1 MLPAALPPRGRLWYY
16 RRNPELDLPT
26 RNRESAT
33 ISPHLTPMHA
43 AGIIFGIAII
53 VSVLLDAFETVV
65 LPRRVTRQFRL
76 TAWFYRRTWI
86 PWSRIARRIANV
98 SRREAFLGYFGPLS
112 LIFLLAFWALN
123 LVLGYALLQYGAGG
137 HVHLGNEPINF
148 WTMLYMSGETFFTL
162 GLGDV
167 TPTTAPART
176 LTVLESGMGFAFL
189 AVVIGYLPT
198 IYSAFSNREIEISL
212 LDARAGSPPTAAELL
227 LRFGNCTD
235 QALLDDILRGWER
248 WASEILE
255 SHLSYPVLSFF
266 RSQHNNQSWLGA
278 LTTML
283 DSSALVI
290 IGLGGIR
297 IEQAKL
303 TFAAAR
309 HSIVDL
315 AQVVNARYNPS
326 DPDRLPAEELL
337 RLRRELA
344 TRGIRLREGPE
355 AEQKL
360 ADLRKMYEPYAQAI
374 ARTLLITIPPWIHI
388 EKRRDNW
395 QAGPWDKAIRKQ
407 STAEH
412 HFYGLDDHF

>member
-1 MLPAALPPRGRLWYY
+1 
-16 RRNPELDLPT
+16 
-26 RNRESAT
+26 
-33 ISPHLTPMHA
+33 MHV
-43 AGIIFGIAII
+43 FSII
-53 VSVLLDAFETVV
+53 VGMAVIVSILLDAFETVA

-76 TAWFYRRTWI
+76 TAWFYRRTWV
-86 PWSRIARRIANV
+86 PWSRMARRIQNA

-112 LIFLLAFWALN
+112 LIFLLAFWALG
-123 LVLGYALLQYGAGG
+123 LVLGFGILQYGAGE
-137 HVHLGNEPINF
+137 HVHLGNEPVNF
-148 WTMLYMSGETFFTL
+148 WTVLYMSGETFFTL

-167 TPTTAPART
+167 TPMTAPARV

-198 IYSAFSNREIEISL
+198 IYAAFSRREIEISL

-227 LRFGNCTD
+227 ARFGNCPEQT
-235 QALLDDILRGWER
+235 LLDEILQGWER
-248 WASEILE
+248 WAAEILE

-290 IGLGGIR
+290 SGIDSIR
-297 IEQAKL
+297 TEQAKL

-309 HSIVDL
+309 HAVVDL
-315 AQVVNARYNPS
+315 AQVVNARYRPD
-326 DPDRLPAEELL
+326 DPERLPAEEMVHL
-337 RLRRELA
+337 RTGLA
-344 TRGIRLREGPE
+344 GRGVKLREGPE

-360 ADLRKMYEPYAQAI
+360 KDLRQLYEPYAQAI
-374 ARTLLITIPPWIHI
+374 GRTLFISLPPWIHP

-395 QAGPWDKAIRKQ
+395 QAGPWDKAIRKR
-407 STAEH
+407 SPAEH
-412 HFYGLDDHF
+412 HLYGMDDHF